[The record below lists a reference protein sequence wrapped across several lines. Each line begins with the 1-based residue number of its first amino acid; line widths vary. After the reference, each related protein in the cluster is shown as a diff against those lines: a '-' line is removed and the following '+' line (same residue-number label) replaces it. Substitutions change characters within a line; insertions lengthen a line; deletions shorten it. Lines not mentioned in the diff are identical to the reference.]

1 MVEPRLN
8 PEIVHTETDLLAA
21 AIHID
26 RYVIDAMDRL
36 EEDFAQIHS
45 LTMQTFKQLSKN
57 KHDLNDKVM
66 SDKVVPGEAVNSNLE
81 EITLYN
87 VKMEEIASS
96 PKDRLQR
103 LCACCDRS
111 FAFYSAIIESA
122 EDDVIKLAAQ
132 NLASTSLDR
141 IGILRQAL
149 GKECGCDG
157 KVV

>member
-1 MVEPRLN
+1 MLEPRLDPN
-8 PEIVHTETDLLAA
+8 VVHNETDLLAA

-26 RYVIDAMDRL
+26 RYVMDAMDRL

-87 VKMEEIASS
+87 VKMEEVANS
-96 PKDRLQR
+96 PNERLQR

-111 FAFYSAIIESA
+111 FAFYSAIIESTK
-122 EDDVIKLAAQ
+122 DDGIKLVAQ
-132 NLASTSLDR
+132 NLASTALDR
-141 IGILRQAL
+141 IGILRQAV
-149 GKECGCDG
+149 GKECGCDT
-157 KVV
+157 